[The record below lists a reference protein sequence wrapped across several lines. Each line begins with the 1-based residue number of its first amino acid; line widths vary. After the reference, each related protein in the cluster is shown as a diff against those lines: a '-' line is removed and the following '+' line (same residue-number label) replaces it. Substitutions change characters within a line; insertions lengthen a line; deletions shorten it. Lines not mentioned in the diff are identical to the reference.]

1 MPHQTHDVKQSFGE
15 IGSGTHADRMG
26 LSFIHKQEY

>member
-1 MPHQTHDVKQSFGE
+1 MLHQTHDVKQSFGE
-15 IGSGTHADRMG
+15 IGSGTHAGRMG